1 MDALVIKVMMQL
13 IAGELSGIKSAVP
26 EKELLTDELLT
37 QLYTLAR
44 KHDLAHLIGYSLDKN
59 GLLPVSTVSDRF
71 REQFYA
77 SVFRY
82 ERLNSDYLNICSVLE
97 KSKIKFIPLKSAAFR
112 QYYPEPWMRTSC
124 DTDILVRREELE
136 RAKQALREK
145 ADCVC
150 LQSSM
155 HDISFKTQNE
165 NLIELHFDLLE
176 EGRANSSA
184 EILKDV
190 WDYSFK
196 KEGSEFVYTMSNE
209 MFLLYHIAHIAKHF
223 ESGGCGIRPI
233 MDLWIMLCRKDFR
246 NEKADEMLKKAD
258 LYVFANALSELA
270 DVWFAG
276 KAPNETTLQ
285 MQDYILSSGSFGTKK
300 NAFAINQNKK
310 VGKLKCFLSR
320 IFLPYEELKLQYPSL
335 EKYRF
340 AVLFYEIHRWVKLIF
355 GSKAENRKKFIN
367 EMKDVTDK
375 DIEETSALFEKIG
388 LH

>member
-124 DTDILVRREELE
+124 DTDILVLREELE

-209 MFLLYHIAHIAKHF
+209 CFCFIILLTLQSILKAAAAESVLLWICGLCFAVKISEMKRQMKCLKKQICMFLQ
-223 ESGGCGIRPI
+223 
-233 MDLWIMLCRKDFR
+233 MLCPSWQMYGLQARRLMKQPCRCRIIYSAQVHSEQRK
-246 NEKADEMLKKAD
+246 ML
-258 LYVFANALSELA
+258 
-270 DVWFAG
+270 
-276 KAPNETTLQ
+276 LQ
-285 MQDYILSSGSFGTKK
+285 
-300 NAFAINQNKK
+300 
-310 VGKLKCFLSR
+310 
-320 IFLPYEELKLQYPSL
+320 
-335 EKYRF
+335 
-340 AVLFYEIHRWVKLIF
+340 
-355 GSKAENRKKFIN
+355 
-367 EMKDVTDK
+367 
-375 DIEETSALFEKIG
+375 
-388 LH
+388 